1 MSIEQKYR
9 KLGKWYL
16 STSACKYL
24 KFSINIPKR
33 CFQYSANILHSW
45 HCSCQVW
52 AKCGSQVCS
61 SGSSALPKVS
71 PNTNTLDSTLTKSSQ
86 QNTYIKIITLT
97 SHWTYKRCMASQSQ
111 QQWVQ
116 TRIAHIYDVTNVIIL
131 IIGRPIGILRHLWL
145 ISVISGIFLLLSLF
159 GFLNPIFLKWE
170 LILGSN
176 KNHFSLHKDW
186 GREGGGNPVFDILVS
201 KLELQYLLVTRTFTK
216 NPVTN
221 FVKHLEYEYSI
232 CFNKFSPK

>member
-1 MSIEQKYR
+1 
-9 KLGKWYL
+9 
-16 STSACKYL
+16 
-24 KFSINIPKR
+24 
-33 CFQYSANILHSW
+33 
-45 HCSCQVW
+45 
-52 AKCGSQVCS
+52 
-61 SGSSALPKVS
+61 
-71 PNTNTLDSTLTKSSQ
+71 
-86 QNTYIKIITLT
+86 
-97 SHWTYKRCMASQSQ
+97 MASQSQ

-186 GREGGGNPVFDILVS
+186 GREGGGGGNPVFDILVS

-232 CFNKFSPK
+232 CFEQILPQINFTCDLSNEVWEEEKSSLLCLTF

>member
-1 MSIEQKYR
+1 
-9 KLGKWYL
+9 
-16 STSACKYL
+16 
-24 KFSINIPKR
+24 
-33 CFQYSANILHSW
+33 
-45 HCSCQVW
+45 
-52 AKCGSQVCS
+52 
-61 SGSSALPKVS
+61 
-71 PNTNTLDSTLTKSSQ
+71 
-86 QNTYIKIITLT
+86 
-97 SHWTYKRCMASQSQ
+97 MASQSQ
-111 QQWVQ
+111 HQWVQ
-116 TRIAHIYDVTNVIIL
+116 TRFAHIYDVTNIL
-131 IIGRPIGILRHLWL
+131 IIGGPIGILRHLWL

-186 GREGGGNPVFDILVS
+186 GREGGGGGNPVFDILVS

-232 CFNKFSPK
+232 CFEQFLPQINFTCDLSNKVWEEEKSSLLCLTFLIPWANLTLELKKYRNYIGQYILPLNYSSYLPRD